1 MPIYEYECSAHGRFD
16 ELRGFSENRLPAD
29 CPVCGTSCQRAVSLP
44 RAPIMEAGLVR
55 AHDRNE
61 RSRHE
66 PAVHAGKLAEHAVFK
81 GKARRGHVCS
91 AGCRHGDGMSV
102 AERKAQSFQT
112 YNGPRPW
119 VVEHVQGATIA

>member
-1 MPIYEYECSAHGRFD
+1 MPIYEFECTGHGRFD
-16 ELRGFSENRLPAD
+16 ELRGFADSAKPAA
-29 CPVCGTSCQRAVSLP
+29 CPACGAMCDRAVSLP
-44 RAPIMEAGLVR
+44 RLPGMDRAVVQ

-66 PAVHAGKLAEHAVFK
+66 PMVHKGRIQEHAVFR

-91 AGCRHGDGMSV
+91 SSCSHGSGDPS
-102 AERKAQSFQT
+102 KTQSLTT

-119 VVEHVQGATIA
+119 VIEHTQGATAG